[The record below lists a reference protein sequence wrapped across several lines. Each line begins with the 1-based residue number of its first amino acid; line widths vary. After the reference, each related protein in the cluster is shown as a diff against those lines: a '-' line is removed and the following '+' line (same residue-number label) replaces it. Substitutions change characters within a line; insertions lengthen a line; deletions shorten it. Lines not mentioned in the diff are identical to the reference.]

1 MNYIAA
7 DMLQSAVSSTTV
19 DKFVGTS
26 SSSFSSTEATG
37 GNAMDMLCRQAEHD
51 VNMTSSVTAT
61 SNTNVAAVVVDDAKK
76 RKFECSEAIDIDQD
90 EDYDDTS
97 NVDAVTL
104 KIIPAAVFGSVGLH
118 TEDNFSDATQSS
130 VVKTKSKAPRLKK

>member
-1 MNYIAA
+1 
-7 DMLQSAVSSTTV
+7 
-19 DKFVGTS
+19 
-26 SSSFSSTEATG
+26 
-37 GNAMDMLCRQAEHD
+37 MDMLCRQAEHD

-61 SNTNVAAVVVDDAKK
+61 LNTNVTADAADVVVDDAKK
-76 RKFECSEAIDIDQD
+76 RKFECSEVIDIDQD

-104 KIIPAAVFGSVGLH
+104 KTIPAAVFGSVGLH

>member
-1 MNYIAA
+1 
-7 DMLQSAVSSTTV
+7 
-19 DKFVGTS
+19 
-26 SSSFSSTEATG
+26 
-37 GNAMDMLCRQAEHD
+37 MDILCRQTEHD
-51 VNMTSSVTAT
+51 VNMTRSVTAT
-61 SNTNVAAVVVDDAKK
+61 PNTNVAADVVVDDAKK
-76 RKFECSEAIDIDQD
+76 RKFECSEVIDIDQD

-104 KIIPAAVFGSVGLH
+104 KTIPAAVFGSVGLH